1 LSCAAHIVCKPET
14 KKMGDII
21 NHDWMCGGKLTG
33 VKNTSLRNEKWQKYN
48 RKKFVIAILYTFPLN
63 T

>member
-1 LSCAAHIVCKPET
+1 
-14 KKMGDII
+14 MGDII